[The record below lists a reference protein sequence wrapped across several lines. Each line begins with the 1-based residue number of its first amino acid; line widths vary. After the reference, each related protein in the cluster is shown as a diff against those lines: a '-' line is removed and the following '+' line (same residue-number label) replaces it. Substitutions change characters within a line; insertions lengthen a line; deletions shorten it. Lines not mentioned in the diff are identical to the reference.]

1 MSTVKSNVSPL
12 HINCTIG
19 QPYGNPASHYAC
31 GFHTGIDF
39 PETGTSEKNPEL
51 YACVAEGVVVY
62 VQKASTGHE
71 GDALGNQVQILDN
84 KTGIYYRYC
93 HMLSGSIS
101 LQVGDIVTTNTI
113 VRKNGEYRK

>member
-19 QPYGNPASHYAC
+19 QPYGNPSSGYTC

-39 PETGTSEKNPEL
+39 PETGTAEKNPDL

-62 VQKASTGHE
+62 VNKTSTGSTP
-71 GDALGNQVQILDN
+71 ALGNQVQILDN

-93 HMLSGSIS
+93 HMLYGSIS

-113 VRKNGEYRK
+113 VRKNGKHRK